1 MKSTFARRFISLTS
15 AGLLFG
21 ALVVGPASAED
32 PPVVPVVGTGT
43 LSCRF
48 VGKIRFLPSLVN
60 GGIDTAATATI
71 RAKAVK
77 CSGTGDGAN
86 ISSGRLDAVV
96 ALPSNDC
103 VALSA
108 LTTTAIGATITW
120 KTRGTAPAL
129 EPTTVS
135 LTSLIQSVS
144 ASGKTVADTA
154 GTATGGSFGGVS
166 VSASMG
172 ISRST
177 NSLANACANGLLN
190 SVNFSASR
198 ARINVG

>member
-15 AGLLFG
+15 ASLLFG
-21 ALVVGPASAED
+21 ALLVGPASAED
-32 PPVVPVVGTGT
+32 VPVVPVVGTGAV
-43 LSCRF
+43 SCRF
-48 VGKIRFLPSLVN
+48 AGQIRFLPGLVN
-60 GGIDTAATATI
+60 GGIETAVTATI

-77 CSGTGDGAN
+77 CSGTGDGAS

-103 VALSA
+103 AALSA
-108 LTTTAIGATITW
+108 LTTTSIGATIAW

-144 ASGKTVADTA
+144 VSGKTVADTS
-154 GTATGGSFGGVS
+154 GTATGGSFGGVA
-166 VSASMG
+166 VNASMG

-177 NSLANACANGLLN
+177 NSLANACANGSLN
-190 SVNFSASR
+190 SVTFSASR
-198 ARINVG
+198 SRINVG